1 MFYASVSIKFARL
14 ASLLVSS
21 YYGNKITQD
30 VTGEELSNNIFF
42 QNFYYNDAARLN
54 MAIIPL
60 IMFESIKDLKFLIL
74 ATLIDVLTTATSDL
88 NVGKAISNAD
98 QIIAEQTAITIN
110 EISKTLSS
118 HDAISSNDDIQVD
131 LLGE

>member
-1 MFYASVSIKFARL
+1 
-14 ASLLVSS
+14 
-21 YYGNKITQD
+21 
-30 VTGEELSNNIFF
+30 
-42 QNFYYNDAARLN
+42 
-54 MAIIPL
+54 
-60 IMFESIKDLKFLIL
+60 MFESIKDLKFLSL

>member
-1 MFYASVSIKFARL
+1 M
-14 ASLLVSS
+14 
-21 YYGNKITQD
+21 
-30 VTGEELSNNIFF
+30 
-42 QNFYYNDAARLN
+42 
-54 MAIIPL
+54 
-60 IMFESIKDLKFLIL
+60 
-74 ATLIDVLTTATSDL
+74 LTTAISDL

>member
-1 MFYASVSIKFARL
+1 MKKYNNVHE
-14 ASLLVSS
+14 
-21 YYGNKITQD
+21 Q
-30 VTGEELSNNIFF
+30 LSGKVLTD
-42 QNFYYNDAARLN
+42 Q
-54 MAIIPL
+54 
-60 IMFESIKDLKFLIL
+60 FESIKDLKFLSL
-74 ATLIDVLTTATSDL
+74 ATLIDVLTTAISDL

-118 HDAISSNDDIQVD
+118 HDTISSNEDTQID